1 MRSRKADLLGIPPIA
16 PWLIALLFLAILA
29 AFQWGWLGLMMLLA
43 IAGLSL
49 VVLSRSGAAPGEHVQ
64 RLAEPSNWTP
74 LAMGAVTIAA
84 SAVVLLIAW
93 KTLNGSGVFES
104 LVVIL
109 ALAAFA
115 LWAVSAARV
124 LGLGGAMRDRGRPG
138 ERRTPRP

>member
-1 MRSRKADLLGIPPIA
+1 MPSRKAALLGIPPIA
-16 PWLIALLFLAILA
+16 PWLVALLFLAILA
-29 AFQWGWLGLMMLLA
+29 ALQWGWLALMVLVA
-43 IAGLSL
+43 VAGLSL
-49 VVLSRSGAAPGEHVQ
+49 VVLSRFGAAPVE
-64 RLAEPSNWTP
+64 RLRRVAEPSNRTP
-74 LAMGAVTIAA
+74 LAMGAVAIAA
-84 SAVVLLIAW
+84 SAVVVLIAW

>member
-49 VVLSRSGAAPGEHVQ
+49 VVLSRSGAAPGENVQ

-115 LWAVSAARV
+115 LWIAFTART
-124 LGLGGAMRDRGRPG
+124 LGLGAALRDRERPG
-138 ERRTPRP
+138 EQRTPRP